1 MCLRCWQLLLK
12 HGYGTQRLSSSKDFK
27 MKRILSTILALFLA
41 QSSTAQN
48 PAQPTPVGANGTFRV
63 IGYVLT
69 TSPVNICTLTAS
81 ASIVL
86 PLANCSGR
94 IFYVCSGDV
103 NANAGTSATVTIT
116 DGQSNSFWTTINPL
130 SSSNASS
137 YNIPFGAYPFC
148 RPFPSGIVV
157 SASSN
162 STFTLSLT
170 GYY

>member
-1 MCLRCWQLLLK
+1 
-12 HGYGTQRLSSSKDFK
+12 
-27 MKRILSTILALFLA
+27 MKRLVLLIALLT
-41 QSSTAQN
+41 QIVLAQN

-69 TSPVNICTLTAS
+69 TTPTNICTLTAS

-86 PLANCSGR
+86 PATCTGR

-103 NANAGTSATVTIT
+103 NASAGTPATIT
-116 DGQSNSFWTTINPL
+116 IKDGQGNFFWNALTPL
-130 SSSNASS
+130 SSTAASS

-162 STFTLSLT
+162 TVITLNLS